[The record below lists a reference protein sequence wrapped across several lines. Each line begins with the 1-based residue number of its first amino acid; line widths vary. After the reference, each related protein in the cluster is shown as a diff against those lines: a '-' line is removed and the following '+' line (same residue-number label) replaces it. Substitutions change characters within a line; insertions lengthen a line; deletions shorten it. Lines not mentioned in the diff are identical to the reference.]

1 VDVEEAK
8 EEEEVARKFVSLEEF
23 CPSDDLY

>member
-1 VDVEEAK
+1 MWRK
-8 EEEEVARKFVSLEEF
+8 QKEEEVARKFVSLEEF